1 MGRDGHAQVVGL
13 QHSRVPGGNV
23 FQAIVDGMVTHVA
36 DHGFGAGDGML
47 RELAYTGRQFGAEEA
62 RSIGLVNRVYP
73 DHEQLLAGVLE
84 IAHQIAA
91 KSPIAVT
98 GTKAMIS
105 YMRDHTV
112 NDGLEYVATWNSA
125 MLQSNDLRVAIAA
138 HMSKQKPEFVD

>member
-1 MGRDGHAQVVGL
+1 MTTTTRRQFLGASASLALSATAIPASAAAWPSQPLRIIVPFA
-13 QHSRVPGGNV
+13 PGGATDVLARMLAERLRPLLNQTV
-23 FQAIVDGMVTHVA
+23 VIENRG
-36 DHGFGAGDGML
+36 GA
-47 RELAYTGRQFGAEEA
+47 
-62 RSIGLVNRVYP
+62 
-73 DHEQLLAGVLE
+73 AGSLGTE
-84 IAHQIAA
+84 IAA

-112 NDGLEYVATWNSA
+112 NDGLEYVATWNAA